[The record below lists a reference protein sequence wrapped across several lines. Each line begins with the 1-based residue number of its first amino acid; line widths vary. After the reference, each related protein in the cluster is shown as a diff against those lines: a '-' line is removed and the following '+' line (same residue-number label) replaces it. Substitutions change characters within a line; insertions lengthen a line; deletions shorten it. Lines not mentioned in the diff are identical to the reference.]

1 MEMMMF
7 KIFLFMCFF
16 ALFKQIEEGI
26 KEFIKLILLGGAYL
40 LLGISRLY
48 KYIKSLFI

>member
-7 KIFLFMCFF
+7 KIFLFICFF

-26 KEFIKLILLGGAYL
+26 KEFIKLILLGIAYII
-40 LLGISRLY
+40 LGVSKAYR
-48 KYIKSLFI
+48 KIKSLFI